1 MIPDSATA
9 ASRRGSAGA
18 FSGASG
24 KAGRGW
30 VASICG
36 VIAGVMSGVCAA
48 SAFGAAG
55 SRATG

>member
-1 MIPDSATA
+1 MIPDSGSA
-9 ASRRGSAGA
+9 ASWRGLAGS

-24 KAGRGW
+24 NAGRGW

-36 VIAGVMSGVCAA
+36 VIAGVISGVWAA

-55 SRATG
+55 SRTAG